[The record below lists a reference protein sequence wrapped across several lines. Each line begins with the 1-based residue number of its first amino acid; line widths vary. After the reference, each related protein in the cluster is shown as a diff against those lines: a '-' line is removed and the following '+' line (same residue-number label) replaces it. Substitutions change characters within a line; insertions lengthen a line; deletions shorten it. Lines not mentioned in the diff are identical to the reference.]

1 MKINIF
7 GEIMYAI
14 KDMFSK
20 NGGAKPTLLLLDIN
34 GTLAIESFAKM
45 LNYNEKELSF
55 ISGKKQIYIYG
66 DNLSVQSFTNENMTV
81 TGIIEKIE
89 LFEVCK

>member
-1 MKINIF
+1 MKINILA
-7 GEIMYAI
+7 EILHAI

-20 NGGAKPTLLLLDIN
+20 SGGATPTLLLLDVN
-34 GTLAIESFAKM
+34 GVLAIESFAKM

-66 DNLSVQSFTNENMTV
+66 DNLSVLSFAKEGLTV
-81 TGIIEKIE
+81 SGKIVKIE
-89 LFEVCK
+89 LFEVYK